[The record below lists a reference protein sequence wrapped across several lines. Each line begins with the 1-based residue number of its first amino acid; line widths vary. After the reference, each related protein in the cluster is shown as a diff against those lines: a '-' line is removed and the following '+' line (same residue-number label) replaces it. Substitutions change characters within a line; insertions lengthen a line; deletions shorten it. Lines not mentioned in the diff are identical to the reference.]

1 MSESTNE
8 IQTAF
13 PTLDDLQKEVA
24 TQSREL
30 PRLQRTTMIAY
41 VAAVMAGV
49 LYAIFIFNPHNAGQR
64 IPYVML
70 ILAEIILL
78 SNAGVMIMTILAGD
92 KSSEL
97 PAVEEA
103 RRKLLQGA
111 WMPTVDVLIPVYG
124 EPLEVI
130 RITAT
135 AARDM
140 SLAHRTIICDD
151 ARDPKVAEMAAS
163 IGVEYRTRPDNVNAK
178 AGNVNAALAATTA
191 DYVTILDADHV
202 PVRAFLERT
211 LAHFVDPRVAF
222 VQSPQS
228 YRNRDASPVA
238 SASHESQRVFYDL
251 VCPGKNA
258 YNSVFSVGTNVVYRR
273 HALAEVNGL
282 YGETNSE
289 DIWTSLRLHQ
299 LGWAS
304 VFVPEILAEGLAP
317 EDVATYLQQQY
328 RWSRGAFEIL
338 LHARPWRMKGLT
350 RDQRIQ
356 YIQPG
361 LHYLQSVAM
370 LFFMLL
376 PALFLV
382 FYVQPL
388 RVNGVG
394 WLLRYAPFWVLTQLA
409 IYYQVGR
416 LHVWSYCMAIASV
429 PVHIRA
435 FFTAL
440 FRRKYGWRVTNREG
454 RVPSVLESMPTQL
467 LMVLG
472 LLTAFMIGL
481 FPLRSTVPTTISLVL
496 CLVYALSLLVVI
508 RKATSEWWRSLRHKN
523 KTPRVSTREAVP
535 A

>member
-13 PTLDDLQKEVA
+13 PTLDDLQREVA
-24 TQSREL
+24 TQAREL
-30 PRLQRTTMIAY
+30 PRLQRTTVIAY

-49 LYAIFIFNPHNAGQR
+49 LYAIFVFNPHNAGQR
-64 IPYVML
+64 FPYICLL
-70 ILAEIILL
+70 IAEVILL
-78 SNAGVMIMTILAGD
+78 SNAGIMIMTILAGD
-92 KSSEL
+92 KQSE
-97 PAVEEA
+97 PAVVEQA

-124 EPLEVI
+124 EPIEII
-130 RITAT
+130 RATAI

-140 SLAHRTIICDD
+140 SLAHRTVVCDD
-151 ARDPKVAEMAAS
+151 AKDPKIAEMCAQ
-163 IGVEYRTRPDNVNAK
+163 IGVEYRTRADNLYAK
-178 AGNVNAALAATTA
+178 AGNINAALAATTA
-191 DYVTILDADHV
+191 DYVCILDADHV
-202 PVRAFLERT
+202 PVRAFLERM

-238 SASHESQRVFYDL
+238 SAAHESQRVFYDL

-258 YNSVFSVGTNVVYRR
+258 YNSVFSVGTNVIYRR
-273 HALAEVNGL
+273 HALNEVGGL
-282 YGETNSE
+282 YGDTNSE

-299 LGWAS
+299 LGWNS

-317 EDVATYLQQQY
+317 EDVGTYLQQQY
-328 RWSRGAFEIL
+328 RWSRGAFEVL

-356 YIQPG
+356 YIQPA
-361 LHYLQSVAM
+361 LHYMQSFAM

-376 PALFLV
+376 PAMFLV
-382 FYVQPL
+382 WYVQPL

-394 WLLRYAPFWVLTQLA
+394 WLLRYAPFWILTQLA

-440 FRRKYGWRVTNREG
+440 FRRKYGWKVTNREG
-454 RVPSVLESMPTQL
+454 HVPSVLESMPTQL
-467 LMVLG
+467 VMVIA

-481 FPLRSTVPTTISLVL
+481 FPLRSSVPTTISLVL

-508 RKATSEWWRSLRHKN
+508 RKATSEWWRSLRK
-523 KTPRVSTREAVP
+523 KDKKISTREVVP

>member
-24 TQSREL
+24 TQAREL

-49 LYAIFIFNPHNAGQR
+49 LYAIFIFNPNNAGQR

-70 ILAEIILL
+70 LLAEVILL

-92 KSSEL
+92 KSVE
-97 PAVEEA
+97 AGVVEEA

-130 RITAT
+130 RATAT

-140 SLAHRTIICDD
+140 SLSHRTIICDD
-151 ARDPKVAEMAAS
+151 ARDPRVAELAAS
-163 IGVEYRTRPDNVNAK
+163 IGVEYRTRPDNSFAK
-178 AGNVNAALAATTA
+178 AGNINAALEATTA
-191 DYVTILDADHV
+191 DYVTILDADHI
-202 PVRAFLERT
+202 PVRAFLERA

-238 SASHESQRVFYDL
+238 AASHESQRVFYDL

-273 HALAEVNGL
+273 HALAEVSGL

-299 LGWAS
+299 LGWSS

-350 RDQRIQ
+350 CDQRIQ

-409 IYYQVGR
+409 VYYQVGR

-467 LMVLG
+467 LMVFG

-481 FPLRSTVPTTISLVL
+481 FPLRSSVPTTISLVL

-508 RKATSEWWRSLRHKN
+508 RKATSEWWRSLRHK
-523 KTPRVSTREAVP
+523 TPKVSTREVVP